1 MYIQNIS
8 MEFLLSMLNTFYNM
22 TVDCE
27 IISFISISAS
37 VTAAI
42 NYYRCA
48 FQYPAKYFK
57 EPIKVPVLSIFGT
70 ADKYLSVAAAE
81 GTQKY
86 VKTLK
91 QEFLDGIGH
100 WVQMEDPDKV
110 NRIMRDYLL
119 E

>member
-1 MYIQNIS
+1 
-8 MEFLLSMLNTFYNM
+8 MLNTFYNI

-27 IISFISISAS
+27 IVSFISISAS

-91 QEFLDGIGH
+91 QEFLDNIGH
-100 WVQMEDPDKV
+100 WVQMENPDKV
-110 NRIMRDYLL
+110 NRIMRDHLL

>member
-1 MYIQNIS
+1 
-8 MEFLLSMLNTFYNM
+8 MLNTFYNI

-48 FQYPAKYFK
+48 FQYPAEYFK

-70 ADKYLSVAAAE
+70 ADKYLSVASAK
-81 GTQKY
+81 GTQRY
-86 VKTLK
+86 VETLR
-91 QEFLDGIGH
+91 QEFLEGVGH
-100 WVQMEDPDKV
+100 WVQMESPDQV
-110 NRIMRDYLL
+110 NKIMSDYLL